1 MSRAL
6 LTLFLL
12 WTSIHATAQGVEGAG
27 GVESIAWFPEF
38 APYTHGTEVSRS
50 DPVSLDYQL
59 GLGALQK
66 IGGRWRFKK
75 EERISAELARY
86 TWQMTGVF
94 TAADAMDWW
103 RGQLSDAE
111 LIYECQ
117 GRSCGSSA
125 QWADRV
131 FQERVLYG
139 HEERQQ
145 YEVYRLKRED
155 VTYSLVL
162 YAVDRANRRH
172 YVHLDVLRHDSAD

>member
-1 MSRAL
+1 VSRAL

-12 WTSIHATAQGVEGAG
+12 WISIPATAEGV
-27 GVESIAWFPEF
+27 AWFPELV
-38 APYTHGTEVSRS
+38 PYVHAAEVSRS
-50 DPVSLDYQL
+50 APARVDFKL

-66 IGGRWRFKK
+66 IGGRWRFKH
-75 EERISAELARY
+75 EEQVDGELARY
-86 TWQMTGVF
+86 TWQMTGAY
-94 TAADAMDWW
+94 TAAEALDWW
-103 RGQLSDAE
+103 RDQLADAE
-111 LIYECQ
+111 LIYQCR

-125 QWADRV
+125 QWADLV

-145 YEVYRLKRED
+145 YVVYRLVRMN

-172 YVHLDVLRHDSAD
+172 YLHLDVLRHDSPD